1 LLRSDGV
8 IMVRAPYDASLIGRD
23 FSNSAVFSRLPA
35 ARSGSYDITS
45 KLDGVDRLIVY
56 QQVGD
61 RPLVIAGGNALNNV
75 YAGWWRDFSVIGSL
89 VLALCVITMT
99 LFAFLAH
106 AQGRRTCA
114 ERQLAA
120 IASTDALTG
129 LGNRRRF
136 DQALETEWQ
145 RARRQKSPISLIMI
159 DADSFKAY
167 NDAYGHQAGDAAL
180 AAIAR
185 CIADGPRHRADI
197 TARYG
202 GEEFAVLLPNHTIE
216 GALAVAEEIRT
227 SVLTLR
233 AQQQGRPDA
242 TPTVSAGVASMVPLP
257 GLAPQDLVKSA
268 DLALYDAKRQG
279 RNRTVATGMAI
290 PKVRLVA

>member
-1 LLRSDGV
+1 
-8 IMVRAPYDASLIGRD
+8 VRTPNDPDVIGRD
-23 FSNSAVFSRLPA
+23 FSKSTVFARFPA
-35 ARSGSYDITS
+35 ARSGSYDVTS
-45 KLDGVDRLIVY
+45 RLDGAEKLIVY

-61 RPLVIAGGNALNNV
+61 RPLVITGGNALNNV
-75 YAGWWRDFSVIGSL
+75 YAGWWRDFGVIGSL

-106 AQGRRTCA
+106 AQSRRTAA

-120 IASTDALTG
+120 IASTDSLTG

-136 DQALETEWQ
+136 DQALEAEWQ

-167 NDAYGHQAGDAAL
+167 NDAFGHQAGDGAL
-180 AAIAR
+180 MAIAR
-185 CIADGPRHRADI
+185 CIADGPRHGADI

-216 GALAVAEEIRT
+216 GALAIAEEIRA

-233 AQQQGRPDA
+233 AQQKGRADA
-242 TPTVSAGVASMVPLP
+242 TPTVSAGVASMIPLP

-268 DLALYDAKRQG
+268 DLALYEAKRQG
-279 RNRTVATGMAI
+279 RNRTVVAGAVAATRN
-290 PKVRLVA
+290 VRLVA